1 VWTEEGTTRATAG
14 ARDAVEIDLC
24 DLGIVVLDGDDRV
37 ASANGAARELLGA
50 ESASALE
57 DRTRELLQQL
67 TANQDDSMD
76 EAVVDLPGV
85 GRLGVRGSA
94 VEGADHRGR
103 VLLLRDG
110 RSLTSTSNLLVHAA
124 RHRTFAFLSRD
135 WAHDLKGMLHVIR
148 INTALLAR
156 LLQREGTAV
165 EPALTKCLD
174 AIPREVER
182 LDRGIEAILNGRG
195 GDKETTFDLGTV
207 CRRLKDLIAARANH
221 QRVEVALDVRE
232 GPTEISGSEDQV
244 QGALLNVLVNALQA
258 MPEVGRLEIS
268 VAGEGSAVKV
278 RICDSGPGLQPRP
291 EGRDWRP
298 EFVNDGRR
306 SGIGLHVTRA
316 IVESH
321 GGRIECRAN
330 APSGTCFDVLFP
342 SPASTGQSGRLANG
356 SRTHR

>member
-1 VWTEEGTTRATAG
+1 MWIEESTTPATAS
-14 ARDAVEIDLC
+14 ARAAVEIDLC
-24 DLGIVVLDGDDRV
+24 DLGIVVLDGEGRV
-37 ASANGAARELLGA
+37 ASANGVARDLLRA

-57 DRTRELLQQL
+57 DRTRELLGQL

-76 EAVVDLPGV
+76 EAVVDVPGV
-85 GRLGVRGSA
+85 GQLAVRGCA
-94 VEGADHRGR
+94 VEGAEHRGR

-110 RSLTSTSNLLVHAA
+110 RSQKSTASLLVHAA

-156 LLQREGTAV
+156 LLQREGSAV

-182 LDRGIEAILNGRG
+182 LDRGIEAMFNARG
-195 GDKETTFDLGTV
+195 GDRETTFDLGAV
-207 CRRLKDLIAARANH
+207 CRRLKDLIEARARH
-221 QRVEVALDVRE
+221 QRVEVVLDVKE
-232 GPTEISGSEDQV
+232 GTEISGSEDQI
-244 QGALLNVLVNALQA
+244 QGALLNLLVNALQA
-258 MPEVGRLEIS
+258 MPEVGRLDLS
-268 VAGEGSAVKV
+268 VEADGSTVRV
-278 RICDSGPGLQPRP
+278 RICDSGSGLQPRP
-291 EGRDWRP
+291 DGREWRP
-298 EFVNDGRR
+298 QFGDGQGT
-306 SGIGLHVTRA
+306 GIGLHVTRA

-330 APSGTCFDVLFP
+330 VPSGTCFDVVFP
-342 SPASTGQSGRLANG
+342 SPASTGQSGRLAHG